1 MAYDP
6 YYQLV
11 PEPKEPPFDPDRT
24 AFIIIDLH
32 NGCGHPD
39 GLMGRLAQEQ
49 GKPWLLKERFDFT
62 QEILPNVRR
71 LQDVC
76 RKAGIE
82 LIHVRV
88 KYLTKDHRD
97 GQRSLAREV
106 KARTTVPFDLEFMDM
121 VAPQGDEII
130 IDKTSAG
137 TFNSTALDQILRNM
151 GRDRLLFAGMVT
163 EGCVEMTA
171 RTAADRG
178 YYTTLVSD
186 GCCSSTHLAHYDAL
200 QRMTDGGLIKAR
212 TVDEL
217 VKTIEA
223 SRPAQKAAAVAA

>member
-71 LQDVC
+71 LLVEVLGSVWPEGA
-76 RKAGIE
+76 AGPQPQLE
-82 LIHVRV
+82 VR
-88 KYLTKDHRD
+88 
-97 GQRSLAREV
+97 
-106 KARTTVPFDLEFMDM
+106 
-121 VAPQGDEII
+121 
-130 IDKTSAG
+130 
-137 TFNSTALDQILRNM
+137 
-151 GRDRLLFAGMVT
+151 
-163 EGCVEMTA
+163 
-171 RTAADRG
+171 
-178 YYTTLVSD
+178 
-186 GCCSSTHLAHYDAL
+186 
-200 QRMTDGGLIKAR
+200 
-212 TVDEL
+212 
-217 VKTIEA
+217 
-223 SRPAQKAAAVAA
+223 